1 MSTGGLICIMMLTGY
16 FWTIGM
22 ISAVILEP
30 RLSLFHNKIYM
41 KQTNKKEI
49 GRNIIE
55 PTANKREKL
64 KSLRE
69 NLKLFLIKSM
79 NGREKVK
86 IDKTGVISFKTFPN
100 AVENIELFKTMYKK
114 VQNKIVKFVPL
125 VSTSA
130 EKDLKELE
138 EIMKQL

>member
-16 FWTIGM
+16 FWTIDM
-22 ISAVILEP
+22 ISAVIFET
-30 RLSLFHNKIYM
+30 RLNLFDNKIYM
-41 KQTNKKEI
+41 KQSNKEEI

-79 NGREKVK
+79 NGK
-86 IDKTGVISFKTFPN
+86 IDKTGGISFLESFICLCGKNRKICCNLDYQYNFFHKIDVN
-100 AVENIELFKTMYKK
+100 EGSCCYFKKNNYGLTLSFIGGY
-114 VQNKIVKFVPL
+114 
-125 VSTSA
+125 
-130 EKDLKELE
+130 
-138 EIMKQL
+138 